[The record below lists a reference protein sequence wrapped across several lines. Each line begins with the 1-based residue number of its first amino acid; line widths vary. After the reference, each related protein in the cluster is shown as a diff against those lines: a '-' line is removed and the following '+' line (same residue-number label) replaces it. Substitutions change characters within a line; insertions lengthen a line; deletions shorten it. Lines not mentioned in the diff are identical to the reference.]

1 LIETFRTNRPAATS
15 KKTKQQ
21 VADPKLPAGSR
32 ANTIT
37 FAKVTTSKLRIVFTH
52 KGKARSG
59 ATEIEVW
66 RE

>member
-1 LIETFRTNRPAATS
+1 MRVETWNGTAWVEAQ
-15 KKTKQQ
+15 QQ
-21 VADPKLPAGSR
+21 VADPKLPVGST

-37 FAKVTTSKLRIVFTH
+37 FSKVTTSKLRIVFTH
-52 KGKARSG
+52 KGEARSG